1 MFTRLL
7 CCKCLGNAKTVRND
21 NSSRF
26 GKFIQVC
33 FDSRMQIS
41 GSVIQD
47 YLLEQSRISFQA
59 KDERNY
65 HVFYQLTAA
74 CMASPEMRKQFLMEP
89 PETFHYINQSG
100 CYRLEG
106 KDDASM
112 FDQLRLAM
120 QVLNIEEE
128 ISNGIFQV
136 VAAIL
141 WIGNLEFQDTDKEAA
156 ALKPKDKEILK
167 RIAHLLGIP
176 FEKMAH
182 IALFRQITVKGTTT
196 DIDHKYHEVC
206 VCACLHTYM
215 YVCVCVHM
223 CVHVCKDTLTLVP
236 CMLRKLFLLYFPQA
250 RDNRHAM
257 AKALY
262 SRTFTWLVHQINTCT
277 NPGVDQSRFIGVLD
291 IFGFENFK
299 VLEISGLR
307 LMLIN
312 HLQTFPLTVHL
323 SHSPFL

>member
-1 MFTRLL
+1 MWQSLL
-7 CCKCLGNAKTVRND
+7 SSRINNLRRKCSLDFYAAKYLGNAKTVRND

-65 HVFYQLTAA
+65 HIFYQLTAA
-74 CMASPEMRKQFLMEP
+74 CAANPELKKQFLMEP
-89 PETFHYINQSG
+89 PKTFHYINQSG
-100 CYRLEG
+100 CYELEG
-106 KDDASM
+106 VDDASM

-120 QVLNIEEE
+120 QVLNIDEE

-156 ALKPKDKEILK
+156 ALKPRDKEILK

-196 DIDHKYHEVC
+196 DIDLKFHEVC
-206 VCACLHTYM
+206 ARGC
-215 YVCVCVHM
+215 VCVCV
-223 CVHVCKDTLTLVP
+223 CVRVCVCVCVCVLASTLPCLLMEFFHHTL
-236 CMLRKLFLLYFPQA
+236 
-250 RDNRHAM
+250 
-257 AKALY
+257 
-262 SRTFTWLVHQINTCT
+262 
-277 NPGVDQSRFIGVLD
+277 
-291 IFGFENFK
+291 
-299 VLEISGLR
+299 LR
-307 LMLIN
+307 LVTTAMLWQRPCI
-312 HLQTFPLTVHL
+312 HAP
-323 SHSPFL
+323 SPGWCNRSTPVPTQESTSQGLLVCWISLDLKTSRYTRE